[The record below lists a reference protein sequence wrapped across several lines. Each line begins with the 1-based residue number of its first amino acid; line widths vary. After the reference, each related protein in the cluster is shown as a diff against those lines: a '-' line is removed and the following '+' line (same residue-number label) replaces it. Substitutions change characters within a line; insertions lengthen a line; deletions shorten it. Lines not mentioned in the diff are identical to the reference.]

1 MALQNRTT
9 SRQQTKKTAW
19 GIPLHVNNMK
29 VFGVGILV
37 IIAGFI
43 LLSTGITSD
52 ESKYLETWNNSL
64 STVVAPIV
72 LVIGYCV
79 IIPYALMMKSKDK
92 SE

>member
-1 MALQNRTT
+1 MALPNKTT
-9 SRQQTKKTAW
+9 RQQVKRTAW

-29 VFGVGILV
+29 VFAIGMIV

-52 ESKYLETWNNSL
+52 ETKYLDTWNNTL
-64 STVVAPIV
+64 SNVIATIV

-79 IIPYALMMKSKDK
+79 IIPYALMMKSKENTK
-92 SE
+92 

>member
-1 MALQNRTT
+1 MALPNKTT
-9 SRQQTKKTAW
+9 RQQVKRTAW

-29 VFGVGILV
+29 VFAIGMIV

-52 ESKYLETWNNSL
+52 ETKYLDTWNNTL
-64 STVVAPIV
+64 STVIAPIV

-79 IIPYALMMKSKDK
+79 IIPYALMMKSKENTK
-92 SE
+92 